1 VYDLSLKHP
10 IAAVVCALGLA
21 GCSVLVNIDDKQ
33 CNVDVD
39 CASANLGDVCTDHVC
54 VDTSACQGASCSSG
68 DGGSDGGS
76 CNTDKQ
82 CSGDTPRCMHGSCV
96 SSAVAE
102 RWLCAATAPNAT
114 TKPTVHYGFH
124 VVDFLSKQPPK
135 NIVVNACRNSDV
147 GCAEPVGTFTDTTGM
162 GLAQFDLPNGFL
174 GYFEIT
180 SDATPALLY
189 VTKPIVKDAENRD
202 LPVLQ
207 PSTVQLTASF
217 TGFNFD
223 KAKGLA
229 LLEAIDCSGKPAG
242 GVQFKHSADTADQF
256 YLVNQVPSKDANMTE
271 YDETEN
277 TADGGF
283 INVTPGFVTFSA
295 LWGVEGPLLGTFN
308 AQIRPNTITYVDMDF

>member
-1 VYDLSLKHP
+1 VYDFSLKHLL
-10 IAAVVCALGLA
+10 AAVACALGLV

-33 CNVDVD
+33 CNVDDD
-39 CASANLGDVCTDHVC
+39 CTRADLGDVCTDHVC
-54 VDTSACQGASCSSG
+54 IDTSACQGASCSIIDAGPG
-68 DGGSDGGS
+68 DGT
-76 CNTDKQ
+76 CMTDKQ
-82 CSGDTPRCMHGSCV
+82 CRGDTPRCMHDSCV
-96 SSAVAE
+96 STAVAE
-102 RWLCAATAPNAT
+102 RWLCSADAPTAT
-114 TKPTVHYGFH
+114 TNEAVHYGFH
-124 VVDFLSKQPPK
+124 IVDFLSKLPPK

-147 GCAEPVGTFTDTTGM
+147 ACAEPVAKFTDTTGM
-162 GLAQFDLPNGFL
+162 GHAQFELPNGFL
-174 GYFEIT
+174 GYFSIN

-207 PSTVQLTASF
+207 PSTVQLTATV
-217 TGFNFD
+217 TGFTFD

-256 YLVNQVPSKDANMTE
+256 YLVDQVPSKDAIMTE

-308 AQIRPNTITYVDMDF
+308 AQIRANTITYVDMDF